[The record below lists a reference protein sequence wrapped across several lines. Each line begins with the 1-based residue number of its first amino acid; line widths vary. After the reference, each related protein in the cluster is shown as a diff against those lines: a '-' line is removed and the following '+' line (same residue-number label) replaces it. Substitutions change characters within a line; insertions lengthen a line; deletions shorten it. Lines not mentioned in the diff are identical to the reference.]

1 LLQSIILVAV
11 MPDIEAI
18 QAFLEMRLVN
28 LNKVSSQI
36 VKTLLRYNK
45 KQK

>member
-1 LLQSIILVAV
+1 

-28 LNKVSSQI
+28 LNKVGSQI